1 MLTEVDLVVTFA
13 GTVEDFD
20 AANFTLYLAA
30 LVGVEPAAITLNV
43 TAASVLVA
51 ATIRVVGEAENVVDS
66 VQALAK
72 NASALSL
79 AAGIPVESVDLPT
92 VSVRAVVAPSP
103 PPPSPPS
110 PPSSPPSPP
119 SPSPSPAPSPPPPSP
134 VPPPPPS
141 PCPPPPPLLPGQEWG
156 SFYILIDQTFTSTH
170 NCLEGCN
177 ADSPIPVGKAAD
189 PEPTGLAITADL
201 NGDGYPD
208 VVTGTHVFFNPGS
221 GDFHNVTG
229 QRYWD
234 AAVMGANV
242 TVIAGVDVDSD
253 GDIDLVIA
261 TDNPTGAK
269 VLINP
274 GSSPTWSKQEPTLAA
289 HATAHPA
296 RQRPAHPLAW
306 GCPLGPKGASP
317 RRVGAG

>member
-1 MLTEVDLVVTFA
+1 M
-13 GTVEDFD
+13 
-20 AANFTLYLAA
+20 
-30 LVGVEPAAITLNV
+30 
-43 TAASVLVA
+43 
-51 ATIRVVGEAENVVDS
+51 
-66 VQALAK
+66 
-72 NASALSL
+72 
-79 AAGIPVESVDLPT
+79 
-92 VSVRAVVAPSP
+92 
-103 PPPSPPS
+103 
-110 PPSSPPSPP
+110 
-119 SPSPSPAPSPPPPSP
+119 
-134 VPPPPPS
+134 
-141 PCPPPPPLLPGQEWG
+141 
-156 SFYILIDQTFTSTH
+156 
-170 NCLEGCN
+170 
-177 ADSPIPVGKAAD
+177 GKAAD

-261 TDNPTGAK
+261 TDDPTGAK

-289 HATAHPA
+289 PCDRPPSAPKACPPTCLGLPSGSKRSVPA
-296 RQRPAHPLAW
+296 
-306 GCPLGPKGASP
+306 P
-317 RRVGAG
+317 RWCWIEAEAAL

>member
-1 MLTEVDLVVTFA
+1 M
-13 GTVEDFD
+13 
-20 AANFTLYLAA
+20 
-30 LVGVEPAAITLNV
+30 
-43 TAASVLVA
+43 
-51 ATIRVVGEAENVVDS
+51 
-66 VQALAK
+66 
-72 NASALSL
+72 
-79 AAGIPVESVDLPT
+79 
-92 VSVRAVVAPSP
+92 
-103 PPPSPPS
+103 
-110 PPSSPPSPP
+110 
-119 SPSPSPAPSPPPPSP
+119 
-134 VPPPPPS
+134 PPPPPS

-177 ADSPIPVGKAAD
+177 ADNPIPVGKAAD

-234 AAVMGANV
+234 AAVMRANV
-242 TVIAGVDVDSD
+242 TVIAAVDVDSD

-261 TDNPTGAK
+261 TDDPTGAK

-274 GSSPTWSKQEPTLAA
+274 GSSPTWSKQVPHARNPCEHPPTAPKA
-289 HATAHPA
+289 CPPA
-296 RQRPAHPLAW
+296 CL
-306 GCPLGPKGASP
+306 GLLSGPKRSAAAALGLYRGRGSALG
-317 RRVGAG
+317 RAEHR